1 MYNQLEQMCWE
12 LLKSQNLPPQG
23 FILEDCEDVSD
34 FSYIGGD
41 SLRHDSLLKLSEHYC
56 FDVLIVLF
64 RCLE

>member
-1 MYNQLEQMCWE
+1 M
-12 LLKSQNLPPQG
+12 
-23 FILEDCEDVSD
+23 LEDCEDVSD